1 MSEAEWK
8 VFRLLDAE
16 IAKGR
21 MTRRVFKL
29 VNRLEAVRMYEAR
42 QSEPRS
48 YLSS

>member
-8 VFRLLDAE
+8 IFRRLDAE

-29 VNRLEAVRMYEAR
+29 VNRLEAVRMHEAR
-42 QSEPRS
+42 YSESRS
-48 YLSS
+48 